1 MRQMEPF
8 KKFIGI
14 YFMSRFFDATGCAL
28 APPLLPSKDSASELV
43 KSMSNLQNF
52 DVCVKKMTRSGSEK
66 VAAPVGTKWS

>member
-28 APPLLPSKDSASELV
+28 APPLLPSKDRLI
-43 KSMSNLQNF
+43 
-52 DVCVKKMTRSGSEK
+52 G
-66 VAAPVGTKWS
+66 PI